1 MHTAKPAP
9 ADVLAYFDSLP
20 TNRRGTAL
28 AVHTYLVGLPGITC
42 AMRYGVPFYSG
53 HKWIA
58 YLGTSHGL
66 ELCFLE
72 ARHLQTHAGLLQYHG
87 RKAVAGFAL
96 EPADAI
102 DWDTLQN
109 VIADASQID
118 ADIAAKRLLPGI
130 GTGRRRQ

>member
-1 MHTAKPAP
+1 MHTAKPAS
-9 ADVLAYFDSLP
+9 ADVLSFFDTLP
-20 TNRRGTAL
+20 AERRSTAL
-28 AVHTYLVGLPGITC
+28 AVHTYMVGLPGITC
-42 AMRYGVPFYSG
+42 AMRYALPFYSG

-58 YLGTSHGL
+58 YLGTTHGL

-72 ARHLQTHAGLLQYHG
+72 ARHLQAHAATLQYHN

-130 GTGRRRQ
+130 RTGRRR